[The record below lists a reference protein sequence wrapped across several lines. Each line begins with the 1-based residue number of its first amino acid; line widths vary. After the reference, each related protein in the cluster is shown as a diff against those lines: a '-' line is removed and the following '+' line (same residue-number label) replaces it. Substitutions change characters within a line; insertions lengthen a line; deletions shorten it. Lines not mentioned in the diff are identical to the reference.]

1 MAIWEQPNI
10 LSGTGSQ
17 QQAAGSTKAELGLCM
32 LHTGTVSTE
41 WAMRFKLLQ
50 IPPFIYVFNRN
61 QPYDTAREQCTRA
74 VLQNKDIKWVFHLDT
89 DVLIPIDA
97 IPKMIEF
104 ANQLNLP
111 VLSGLYW
118 AKKPGTPMPAAWVK
132 TGEDPVQ
139 NRYNFAP
146 IDVKPHVDTGA
157 LLPVDVTGAGCLLIK
172 RDIFEQLDKSNPNK
186 PYFQWGVGRK
196 NEETGKPLLQ
206 MSEDFYF
213 CTRLVEELNIHPHL
227 CTNVK
232 CDHICSVYKR
242 ADDGEFELSTRM

>member
-10 LSGTGSQ
+10 LSGTSSQ
-17 QQAAGSTKAELGLCM
+17 QQASGNVKAEVGLCII
-32 LHTGTVSTE
+32 HTGTVSTE

-50 IPPFIYVFNRN
+50 IPPFVYVFNRN

-74 VLQNKDIKWVFHLDT
+74 VLQNKDVKWVFHLDT

-97 IPKMIEF
+97 VPKMIEY

-118 AKKPGTPMPAAWVK
+118 AKKPGQSMPAAWIK
-132 TGEDPVQ
+132 TGEDKQ
-139 NRYNFAP
+139 ENRYNFSP
-146 IDVKPHVDTGA
+146 IDVKPHMKTGA
-157 LLPVDVTGAGCLLIK
+157 ILPVDVVGAGCLLVK
-172 RDIFEQLDKSNPNK
+172 REIFEQLDKSNPNK

-196 NEETGKPLLQ
+196 NDETGKPLLQ

-213 CTRLVEELNIHPHL
+213 CTRVVEELKIHPHL
-227 CTNVK
+227 CTNVI
-232 CDHICSVYKR
+232 CDHICTVYKR
-242 ADDGEFELSTRM
+242 GEDGEFELSTRM